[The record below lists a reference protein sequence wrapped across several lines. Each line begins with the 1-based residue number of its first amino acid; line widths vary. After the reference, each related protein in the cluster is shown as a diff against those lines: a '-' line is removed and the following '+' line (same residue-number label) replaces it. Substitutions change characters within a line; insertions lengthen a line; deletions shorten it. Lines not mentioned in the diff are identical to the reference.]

1 MGLPGIWERIFM
13 PGASV
18 SVIIA
23 AYNAMPYLTR
33 CITSVAEQSIGRDH
47 LEVIVVDDGSTD
59 GTAAELNRLQDVYP
73 GLMRVLHQENSGG
86 PSGPRNVGLEHATGT
101 FVFFL
106 DADDHLGPEALERM
120 VRMAEDN
127 GTDIVLGKM
136 VGVGGRGAP
145 TSMFKRNQPRT
156 DVFSSRVYWTLNPMK
171 LFRRELLERH
181 GLRFPT
187 DLAIGED
194 QLFVGAAYLH
204 ASGISVLADYDCLFW
219 VLRED
224 EGNITRRLKGSERR
238 LRFLPR
244 VVDMILEN
252 VPPGPG
258 RDHLAHRHLTVEVQQ
273 MLADQL
279 VFEPRETQKEMLAQL
294 AEIIDPLW
302 HEGMNKQLSAM
313 ARLRLHL
320 VRHRMLDELLELIA
334 FEKQLART
342 KVATPVLVDG
352 GRALAR
358 YPFLRDP
365 DRAIPDLCYDVTAQL
380 AVRHHVTRAEL
391 RGTVLHLA
399 GHAYLHRVE
408 TRDVTTQLVLRERDS
423 GTEHR
428 LPLTHT
434 ATPGLGS
441 AEDEGHYTYDL
452 AGFQAAVDI
461 TSAAAGKPLTD
472 GLWDISL
479 AVGAQGVSKEVRIGS
494 KRSADVRGATG
505 TYVVVTGE
513 DLRAVTLYTTKP
525 HGNLTL
531 DLGET
536 KHQVRPLLR
545 LDDIRWVAGAPTEL
559 QISGRCDL
567 TEYPTA
573 ALVLTLSNGSGE
585 TARFPVQRV
594 PDAPE
599 IRFTLPVSTLP
610 AGTWT
615 GELRLGKWTVLL
627 PPPPANLPPAKW
639 RRRGLPWY
647 ARPVRDSADRFALRV
662 AKTDLIK
669 ALAQRIK

>member
-1 MGLPGIWERIFM
+1 MGLPGIWERMFM

-33 CITSVAEQSIGRDH
+33 CITSVAEQSIGRDR

-59 GTAAELNRLQDVYP
+59 GTAAELDRLQGVHP
-73 GLMRVLHQENSGG
+73 GLLRVLHQENSGG

-120 VRMAEDN
+120 VRMAEEN

-145 TSMFKRNQPRT
+145 TSMFQRNQPRT

-171 LFRRELLERH
+171 LFRRELLQRH

-204 ASGISVLADYDCLFW
+204 ASGISVVADYDCLYW

-244 VVDMILEN
+244 LVDMILEN

-279 VFEPRETQKEMLAQL
+279 VFEPRDTQEKMLDQL
-294 AEIIDPLW
+294 AETIEPLW
-302 HEGMNKQLSAM
+302 HEGMNERLSAM

-320 VRHRMLDELLELIA
+320 VRHRMLDELLELLD

-365 DRAIPDLCYDVTAQL
+365 ERAIPDLCYDVTAQL
-380 AVRHHVTRAEL
+380 GVRHHVTRAEL
-391 RGTVLHLA
+391 RGTTLHLA
-399 GHAYLHRVE
+399 GHGYIHRVD
-408 TRDVTTQLVLRERDS
+408 TQDVATELVLRERDS
-423 GTEHR
+423 GVEYR
-428 LPLTHT
+428 PALTHT
-434 ATPGLGS
+434 ATPGLG
-441 AEDEGHYTYDL
+441 ADQDQGHYTYGL
-452 AGFQAAVDI
+452 AGFESTVDI
-461 TSAAAGKPLTD
+461 TSAADGKPLAD

-479 AVGAQGVSKEVRIGS
+479 AVGAQGLWKEVRIGS
-494 KRSADVRGATG
+494 KRAADVSGAASTRVVATG
-505 TYVVVTGE
+505 EG
-513 DLRAVTLYTTKP
+513 LRAVTLYTTKP
-525 HGNLTL
+525 HGNFTL
-531 DLGET
+531 DLGER
-536 KHQVRPLLR
+536 KHEVRPQLR
-545 LDDIRWVAGAPTEL
+545 VDDIRWAPNAPSRLEFR
-559 QISGRCDL
+559 GRCDL
-567 TEYPTA
+567 AEYPADELLLAWSNHDGATA
-573 ALVLTLSNGSGE
+573 E
-585 TARFPVQRV
+585 FPAQQIPHTRGFRV
-594 PDAPE
+594 TVPVDA
-599 IRFTLPVSTLP
+599 LP

-615 GELRLGKWTVLL
+615 GELRLGTWVVAL
-627 PPPPANLPPAKW
+627 PALPTDLPPAKW
-639 RRRGLPWY
+639 RRRALPWY
-647 ARPVRDSADRFALRV
+647 ARRVPDSAERFALQV
-662 AKTDLIK
+662 AKTDLVR
-669 ALAQRIK
+669 ALTQRIK